1 MRIPAILIVLL
12 GISEIASGQAAP
24 SCTPNTNVCNFF
36 ATLNIENNCRTE
48 LVVSS
53 DALDFGILNKPE
65 SGVSGWMELD
75 PESGNRYRSRI
86 TYGSETFQFGKFSVR
101 GPGCRR
107 YFIALGRLET
117 LEHEDGP
124 ETIEFAG
131 KVAYSDDDIN
141 WRSTSIGGF
150 GWVSRPGMHIS
161 RRYIRV
167 CGIISGITSD
177 TRSGTYT
184 GEIVINALALCFTD

>member
-1 MRIPAILIVLL
+1 MRILTILNMLL

-24 SCTPNTNVCNFF
+24 SCDPNTDVCNFF

-48 LVVSS
+48 VVVSS
-53 DALDFGILNKPE
+53 DALDFGVLNKPE

-86 TYGSETFQFGKFSVR
+86 TYGSETYQFGKFSVK

-107 YFIALGRLET
+107 CFIRRARPTRT

-141 WRSTSIGGF
+141 WESTSIYGF
-150 GWVSRPGMHIS
+150 GWISPPGSDQRLRH
-161 RRYIRV
+161 IRV
-167 CGIISGITSD
+167 GGIISGITSD

-184 GEIVINALALCFTD
+184 GKIFFNVLCATI